1 MTALFTKENKTM
13 KKIIVFVIGCIISL
27 SWAVSAEE
35 TAVVEPS
42 PEATLTVEV
51 ENFKNNK
58 GLATVWLFQV
68 TDENIDKKVPDVTP
82 FRTET
87 QRIVDKRSEIVIEEI
102 PFGDYA
108 IVVLHDLNMD
118 GKPDH
123 LMMREK
129 FGFPNGYKRGFF
141 TIPVLKDLVV
151 PIEKESLTITIPIQR

>member
-1 MTALFTKENKTM
+1 M
-13 KKIIVFVIGCIISL
+13 KKMMVFVMCCVISL
-27 SWAVSAEE
+27 SGMVSAEE
-35 TAVVEPS
+35 PS
-42 PEATLTVEV
+42 TEATLTVEV
-51 ENFKNNK
+51 ENFKNDK
-58 GLATVWLFQV
+58 GLATLWLFQV

-108 IVVLHDLNMD
+108 IVVLHDVNMD

-129 FGFPNGYKRGFF
+129 FGFPNNYKRGFF